1 MNLHMGFLLSFKMGS
16 KLLLPKLVQRKPS
29 KGITKPVH
37 WGDEGKKVLIVLF
50 KVTKAMVFVM
60 AISQKGYDSS
70 HSQHEWAQSNRS

>member
-1 MNLHMGFLLSFKMGS
+1 MGVPFV
-16 KLLLPKLVQRKPS
+16 VQNGVPNCFCPNWVQTLKR
-29 KGITKPVH
+29 ITKPVH
-37 WGDEGKKVLIVLF
+37 WGCKRRKKSLLFLF